1 SAPTVSAY
9 AIWDTTTAFDGA
21 QTLSSQAIDAAG
33 NESSIV
39 SRSVI
44 VDNTAPE
51 TMITG
56 GPDGAVA
63 VPQPIFLFT
72 GSDPITPPADLVFAW
87 RLDEGAWTGFA
98 SATTVALSDLADG
111 PHTFEVKARD
121 RAGNEDPTPARWT
134 FHVALGPTLTA
145 IAPSSGTPGTMVTMS
160 GAGFAPGPVTVSF
173 NGVPALVRTIA
184 NERIVTTVPIGA
196 LSGPVVVATTR
207 GTSSRGF
214 TVTTTGDFGVT

>member
-1 SAPTVSAY
+1 
-9 AIWDTTTAFDGA
+9 
-21 QTLSSQAIDAAG
+21 
-33 NESSIV
+33 
-39 SRSVI
+39 
-44 VDNTAPE
+44 
-51 TMITG
+51 
-56 GPDGAVA
+56 
-63 VPQPIFLFT
+63 FT
-72 GSDPITPPADLVFAW
+72 GSDAITAPADLVFAW

-214 TVTTTGDFGVT
+214 TVTTTGDFGVTVSPAAATSLPGAQVSYALAVIATGAFTDLVSLTGSGSPPGARAE